1 MIVGYHYKDIVMKLV
16 ISNVDQLE
24 RKHQTYLYRDFGGQ
38 STPVFLPGDSHGQRN
53 LAGCSPW
60 GCNKVRHNL
69 ATKQQISS
77 KES

>member
-53 LAGCSPW
+53 LAGCSPR
-60 GCNKVRHNL
+60 GRRVGEVDTTEHMHIY
-69 ATKQQISS
+69 T
-77 KES
+77 